1 MASRPRTKRTDSRAR
16 SRPTLIAHR
25 GFAGVYPENTVAA
38 VERAA
43 TDAAI
48 DRDGTRTVADTVE
61 IDVMPTATGEIVV
74 FHDTAP
80 GRLTD
85 APRAIADQKIWELPY
100 DRLADLEVLAS
111 GEPVPQLADI
121 LAAIPSEVTINV
133 EFKNPGFGE
142 VRIGQRLDDDAF
154 EHHVGW
160 WSGFAQT
167 VLSILD
173 DFAHDVLVSSF
184 HEPAIAAVRAVD
196 SHVPVAFV
204 LRDSIREG
212 MEVARRYDCE
222 AVHPPMEM
230 IAGTELFDANAY
242 GSDAGVDI
250 VKLAHEEGREVNVWT
265 IENWYQ
271 ASQLRQVGVDGLIA
285 DYPGVLSYE
294 PLDERGR

>member
-1 MASRPRTKRTDSRAR
+1 MASRPRTKRTNPEAR
-16 SRPTLIAHR
+16 YRPTLIAHR

-43 TDAAI
+43 TDSVV
-48 DRDGTRTVADTVE
+48 DPDGNRTGADTIE
-61 IDVMPTATGEIVV
+61 IDVLPTATGEIVV

-85 APRAIADQKIWELPY
+85 APPAIADRKIWELPY
-100 DRLADLEVLAS
+100 DRLAEFEVLAS
-111 GEPVPQLADI
+111 GEPVPLLADI
-121 LAAIPSEVTINV
+121 LAAIPADVAINV

-142 VRIGQRLDDDAF
+142 VQIGQQLDDDSF
-154 EHHVGW
+154 ERHVGW
-160 WSGFAQT
+160 WRAFAEN

-173 DFAHDVLVSSF
+173 DFPHDVLVSSF

-196 SHVPVAFV
+196 PRVPVAFV
-204 LRDSIREG
+204 LRDSIGEG
-212 MEVARRYDCE
+212 MEIARRYDCE

-230 IAGTELFDANAY
+230 IAGTELFDADAY
-242 GSDAGVDI
+242 GSEADI
-250 VKLAHEEGREVNVWT
+250 DLVELAHEEGREVNVWT

-294 PLDERGR
+294 RLGEQSR